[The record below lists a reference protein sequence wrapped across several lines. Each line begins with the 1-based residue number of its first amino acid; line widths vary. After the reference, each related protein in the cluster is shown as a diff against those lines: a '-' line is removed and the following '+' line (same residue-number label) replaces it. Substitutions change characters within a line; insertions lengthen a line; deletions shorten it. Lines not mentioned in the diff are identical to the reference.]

1 MKFSILTALTAIVGS
16 AAAANQA
23 VVTNDC
29 SGTIYVQSWPY
40 NGGAPGPLVTLKPGQ
55 KFSENLRSTGST
67 VKIATTKTLT
77 NPLFFGYSST
87 SKPNYVYY
95 EFSTQWGNPFANK
108 HNILTTGKGCKQFD
122 CKAGDASCYSTPSM
136 KKDKRVGEHTSGAEK
151 AEGSIGNSFA
161 SLAGEKE
168 TLLPERYLDLKREI
182 IGDKSNQDA
191 LTAAWA
197 RLTARLAEL
206 SDEIEEKQQRTI
218 PEANYHEL
226 VENPSFELVQRIRQ
240 CGSVV
245 IRKTVSQEQALR
257 WLEDVWSKAQ
267 QQARSHSQML
277 KTQAALL
284 SIFTAAPDCKVSLT
298 SPLVYSDRLRIRNP
312 GDAKFALGPHMDGGS
327 IERWED
333 PTYRQ
338 VYEKILT
345 GNWEEFDAWEM
356 DKRADTVHDLYPGPG
371 STGLFRS
378 WQGWTSLSE
387 GTLLLYPFIC
397 ERTSYMLMR
406 PLFKPKKPKPE
417 FQDRKAYLSP
427 DNWELDFD
435 TTNFP
440 GSPHHRNQE
449 LNDETHPHLE
459 LPRTMVCMPKV
470 YPGDSV
476 WWHSDVIHAVESRH
490 NGKNAAAV
498 FYAPAVALTP
508 KNMEYIRDQK
518 ATLLSGRPPP
528 DFPGGTGESEFKSRG
543 TGDDLLTVEGKEGQ
557 VLVTEASSVKKSADS
572 GRIGLVPFK
581 HTDTMSETERLT
593 RQAA

>member
-1 MKFSILTALTAIVGS
+1 M
-16 AAAANQA
+16 NH
-23 VVTNDC
+23 
-29 SGTIYVQSWPY
+29 
-40 NGGAPGPLVTLKPGQ
+40 
-55 KFSENLRSTGST
+55 
-67 VKIATTKTLT
+67 
-77 NPLFFGYSST
+77 
-87 SKPNYVYY
+87 SKP
-95 EFSTQWGNPFANK
+95 
-108 HNILTTGKGCKQFD
+108 
-122 CKAGDASCYSTPSM
+122 
-136 KKDKRVGEHTSGAEK
+136 RAEK

-191 LTAAWA
+191 PTAAWA

-218 PEANYHEL
+218 PEATHHEL

-245 IRKTVSQEQALR
+245 IRKTVSEEQALK
-257 WLEDVWSKAQ
+257 WLDDVREYIKLDPQVKGFPEDDKQVYEIYRRVRTHKS
-267 QQARSHSQML
+267 
-277 KTQAALL
+277 QAALL

-345 GNWEEFDAWEM
+345 GNWEKFDAWEM
-356 DKRADTVHDLYPGPG
+356 DKRADAVHDLYPGPG

-387 GTLLLYPFIC
+387 TGPTEGTLLVYPFIR
-397 ERTSYMLMR
+397 EHTSYLLMR
-406 PLFKPKKPKPE
+406 PLFKPKKPKSE

-440 GSPHHRNQE
+440 GPSHHRNQE

-476 WWHSDVIHAVESRH
+476 WWHSDVIHAV
-490 NGKNAAAV
+490 NLG
-498 FYAPAVALTP
+498 TM
-508 KNMEYIRDQK
+508 NMEYIRDQK

-543 TGDDLLTVEGKEGQ
+543 TGDDLLTVEGKEG
-557 VLVTEASSVKKSADS
+557 
-572 GRIGLVPFK
+572 IGLVPFK
-581 HTDTMSETERLT
+581 LTDTMSETQRLT
-593 RQAA
+593 RQAANAILGF

>member
-1 MKFSILTALTAIVGS
+1 M
-16 AAAANQA
+16 NH
-23 VVTNDC
+23 
-29 SGTIYVQSWPY
+29 
-40 NGGAPGPLVTLKPGQ
+40 
-55 KFSENLRSTGST
+55 
-67 VKIATTKTLT
+67 
-77 NPLFFGYSST
+77 
-87 SKPNYVYY
+87 SKP
-95 EFSTQWGNPFANK
+95 
-108 HNILTTGKGCKQFD
+108 
-122 CKAGDASCYSTPSM
+122 
-136 KKDKRVGEHTSGAEK
+136 RAEK

-168 TLLPERYLDLKREI
+168 TLLPERYLNLKREI

-218 PEANYHEL
+218 PEATYHEL

-245 IRKTVSQEQALR
+245 IRKTVSEEQALK
-257 WLEDVWSKAQ
+257 WLDDVREYIKLNPQVKGFPEDDKQVYEIYWSKAQ

-277 KTQAALL
+277 KTQGALL

-356 DKRADTVHDLYPGPG
+356 DKRADAVHDLYPGPG

-387 GTLLLYPFIC
+387 TGPTEGTLLVYPFIR
-397 ERTSYMLMR
+397 EHSSYLLMR
-406 PLFKPKKPKPE
+406 PLFKPKKPKSE

-498 FYAPAVALTP
+498 FYIPAVALTP

-543 TGDDLLTVEGKEGQ
+543 TGDDLLTVEGKEG
-557 VLVTEASSVKKSADS
+557 
-572 GRIGLVPFK
+572 IGLVPFK
-581 HTDTMSETERLT
+581 LEDTMSETERLT
-593 RQAA
+593 RQAANSVLGF